1 MLKKPTLSKKF
12 FLRLLNIVTC
22 DVMFSF
28 NNDMYAQNYGVA
40 MESPLGHSL
49 TNIFMGLLESKI
61 MYKVES
67 KIYYFRYVDNFFV
80 IPENETDLDSNI
92 F

>member
-1 MLKKPTLSKKF
+1 
-12 FLRLLNIVTC
+12 
-22 DVMFSF
+22 
-28 NNDMYAQNYGVA
+28 

-61 MYKVES
+61 MYKVEN